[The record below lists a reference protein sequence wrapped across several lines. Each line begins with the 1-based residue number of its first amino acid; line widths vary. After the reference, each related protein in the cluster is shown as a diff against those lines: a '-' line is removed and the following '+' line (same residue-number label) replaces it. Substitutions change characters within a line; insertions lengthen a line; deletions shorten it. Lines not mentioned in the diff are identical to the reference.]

1 MNVIWQLLS
10 NAGGKWCL
18 IHFSLSLWWK
28 ISLYLIF
35 ENVTIESNTYK
46 CAFLLFAL
54 LFVSLEDVNEI
65 FGYIVEIEEKKLDD
79 LMDHVVTVHVHGR
92 LGRGIRPQVLRFPP
106 ETWNIFIS
114 ALNSNHR
121 TNNTVEGCHSKFQ
134 KLMVIHHPSIWR
146 FFLFF
151 FFKC

>member
-1 MNVIWQLLS
+1 MI
-10 NAGGKWCL
+10 
-18 IHFSLSLWWK
+18 
-28 ISLYLIF
+28 
-35 ENVTIESNTYK
+35 TESNTHV
-46 CAFLLFAL
+46 CASLLSAL
-54 LFVSLEDVNEI
+54 LPVSLGDVNEI
-65 FGYIVEIEEKKLDD
+65 LGYIVEIAGKKVDD
-79 LMDHVVTVHVHGR
+79 LMDHVMSVHVYGS

-134 KLMVIHHPSIWR
+134 KLMVIHHPPIWS